1 MKSEIKKRI
10 EQIKK
15 GQVPHGYKTT
25 KIGTVPNEWEEK
37 KLGEIGIFKKGKG
50 ISSSL
55 IIDKG
60 LPAMMY
66 GDIYVKYNIKFHS
79 VDYRISEET
88 AQKSTP
94 IYNNDLLFTCS
105 GETALEIGKCI
116 CYLGKEKVYIG
127 GDILALTPQK
137 YNGLFLAY
145 QQNIYESVK
154 QKARLG
160 QGHSV
165 VHIYQNSLEK
175 LCICCPSLQEQ
186 QKIAKILSIQDKVI
200 ELKEKLIE
208 EKQKQ
213 KKYLMQNLL
222 TGKIRLKSFTGEWKK
237 YVMGNLGNT
246 YSGLSGKNKDD
257 FGKGKPY
264 IPYTNIFL
272 NPIIDVNELGYV
284 DVLENEKQSKV
295 CYGDIFFTTS
305 SETPEEVGMSSV
317 LLENVDELYLNSFCF
332 GFRLNN
338 FSVLSPIYASHYFR
352 GDTFRNILN
361 RLAQGAT
368 RFNLSKNNLLKSI
381 LLLPPLEEQKAI
393 AEILSTQDK
402 EIKLL
407 QKELEEEKQKKKAL
421 MQLLLTGIVRV

>member
-1 MKSEIKKRI
+1 MKTEIKQLI
-10 EQIKK
+10 EQIKN
-15 GQVPHGYKTT
+15 GEVPQGYKKT
-25 KIGTVPNEWEEK
+25 KIGIVPIEWKVK
-37 KLGEIGIFKKGKG
+37 KLINICKTVGGGTPNTKNKHYWSGQIPWVSSSDIAENNIFDINIHRFITEQALNNSATKIVPKNSILLVSRVGVGKLAISSCDICTSQDFTNLTEIKGNIYTIAYLVKVSIDLKLKMLQGTSIKG
-50 ISSSL
+50 ITSSEIKNL
-55 IIDKG
+55 DV
-60 LPAMMY
+60 
-66 GDIYVKYNIKFHS
+66 IYPSILEQKK
-79 VDYRISEET
+79 ISE
-88 AQKSTP
+88 
-94 IYNNDLLFTCS
+94 
-105 GETALEIGKCI
+105 
-116 CYLGKEKVYIG
+116 
-127 GDILALTPQK
+127 
-137 YNGLFLAY
+137 
-145 QQNIYESVK
+145 
-154 QKARLG
+154 
-160 QGHSV
+160 
-165 VHIYQNSLEK
+165 
-175 LCICCPSLQEQ
+175 
-186 QKIAKILSIQDKVI
+186 ILSTQDKVI

>member
-1 MKSEIKKRI
+1 MNLEIKQRI
-10 EQIKK
+10 KQIKK
-15 GQVPHGYKTT
+15 GQIPQGYKKT
-25 KIGTVPNEWEEK
+25 KIGIMPNEWEVK
-37 KLGEIGIFKKGKG
+37 CLGEIGENFDYGMNAPAKEYDNKNKYIRITDIDEDTGKYLYNDIVSPNAKLEEYFLVKDNDILFARTGASTGKTYLYNKKDG
-50 ISSSL
+50 IIYFAGFL
-55 IIDKG
+55 IR
-60 LPAMMY
+60 
-66 GDIYVKYNIKFHS
+66 VNIKNDNNAYYIFQNTMTVNYKVWIQIVS
-79 VDYRISEET
+79 MRSGQPGVN
-88 AQKSTP
+88 AQELKT
-94 IYNNDLLFTCS
+94 YLLP
-105 GETALEIGKCI
+105 
-116 CYLGKEKVYIG
+116 VPP
-127 GDILALTPQK
+127 LA
-137 YNGLFLAY
+137 
-145 QQNIYESVK
+145 
-154 QKARLG
+154 
-160 QGHSV
+160 
-165 VHIYQNSLEK
+165 
-175 LCICCPSLQEQ
+175 EQ
-186 QKIAKILSIQDKVI
+186 QKIAEILSTQDKLI
-200 ELKEKLIE
+200 ELKEKLIK

-222 TGKIRLKSFTGEWKK
+222 IGKIRLKVFTDEWKK

>member
-1 MKSEIKKRI
+1 MKSEIRERI
-10 EQIKK
+10 
-15 GQVPHGYKTT
+15 GQVNKRQVPQGYKKTKMGIIPYIWEIKSIKDVANVSSGATPSRAKDNYWNGDIPWVTT
-25 KIGTVPNEWEEK
+25 GELFQQVIISTKEHISKEAFSNTNL
-37 KLGEIGIFKKGKG
+37 KLYPKNT
-50 ISSSL
+50 L
-55 IIDKG
+55 II
-60 LPAMMY
+60 AMY
-66 GDIYVKYNIKFHS
+66 GQGKTRGTIAILKIPSTINQACCAINLHDDYSYKFLFYQLQHSYHHIRTLSNTGNQENLNANIIKNYNVIIPPLLEQEK
-79 VDYRISEET
+79 IS
-88 AQKSTP
+88 
-94 IYNNDLLFTCS
+94 
-105 GETALEIGKCI
+105 
-116 CYLGKEKVYIG
+116 
-127 GDILALTPQK
+127 
-137 YNGLFLAY
+137 
-145 QQNIYESVK
+145 
-154 QKARLG
+154 
-160 QGHSV
+160 
-165 VHIYQNSLEK
+165 
-175 LCICCPSLQEQ
+175 
-186 QKIAKILSIQDKVI
+186 KILSTQDKAI
-200 ELKEKLIE
+200 ELKEKLIK

-222 TGKIRLKSFTGEWKK
+222 TGKIRLKGFTSEWKK
-237 YVMGNLGNT
+237 YVMGSLGNT

-361 RLAQGAT
+361 RLAQGVT

-393 AEILSTQDK
+393 TEILSTQDK

>member
-1 MKSEIKKRI
+1 M
-10 EQIKK
+10 
-15 GQVPHGYKTT
+15 
-25 KIGTVPNEWEEK
+25 
-37 KLGEIGIFKKGKG
+37 
-50 ISSSL
+50 
-55 IIDKG
+55 
-60 LPAMMY
+60 
-66 GDIYVKYNIKFHS
+66 
-79 VDYRISEET
+79 
-88 AQKSTP
+88 
-94 IYNNDLLFTCS
+94 
-105 GETALEIGKCI
+105 
-116 CYLGKEKVYIG
+116 
-127 GDILALTPQK
+127 
-137 YNGLFLAY
+137 
-145 QQNIYESVK
+145 
-154 QKARLG
+154 
-160 QGHSV
+160 
-165 VHIYQNSLEK
+165 
-175 LCICCPSLQEQ
+175 
-186 QKIAKILSIQDKVI
+186 
-200 ELKEKLIE
+200 
-208 EKQKQ
+208 
-213 KKYLMQNLL
+213 
-222 TGKIRLKSFTGEWKK
+222 
-237 YVMGNLGNT
+237 
-246 YSGLSGKNKDD
+246 
-257 FGKGKPY
+257 
-264 IPYTNIFL
+264 

>member
-1 MKSEIKKRI
+1 MQPEIKQRI
-10 EQIKK
+10 KQIKN
-15 GQVPHGYKTT
+15 GQIPQGYKKT
-25 KIGTVPNEWEEK
+25 KIGIVPNDWKTFKIKDCLTKVVNPVVIQLDEVYTQ
-37 KLGEIGIFKKGKG
+37 IGIRSHGKG
-50 ISSSL
+50 IFYKEPIL
-55 IIDKG
+55 G
-60 LPAMMY
+60 R
-66 GDIYVKYNIKFHS
+66 NIGKKS
-79 VDYRISEET
+79 VFWIEPNCFILNIVFAWEQAIGKTTES
-88 AQKSTP
+88 
-94 IYNNDLLFTCS
+94 
-105 GETALEIGKCI
+105 EIGMIASHRFPMYKPNNLDI
-116 CYLGKEKVYIG
+116 DFLIYYFMTNQGTNILKEASPG
-127 GDILALTPQK
+127 GAGRNKT
-137 YNGLFLAY
+137 
-145 QQNIYESVK
+145 
-154 QKARLG
+154 LG
-160 QGHSV
+160 QDRFLTSK
-165 VHIYQNSLEK
+165 IIFP
-175 LCICCPSLQEQ
+175 CINEQ

-407 QKELEEEKQKKKAL
+407 QKQLEQEKQKKKAL

>member
-1 MKSEIKKRI
+1 MQPEIKQRI
-10 EQIKK
+10 KQIKN
-15 GQVPHGYKTT
+15 GQIPQGYKKT
-25 KIGTVPNEWEEK
+25 KIGIVPNDWKTFKIKDCLTKVVNPVVIQLDEVYTQ
-37 KLGEIGIFKKGKG
+37 IGIRSHGKG
-50 ISSSL
+50 IFYKEPIL
-55 IIDKG
+55 G
-60 LPAMMY
+60 R
-66 GDIYVKYNIKFHS
+66 DIGKKSVFWIEPNCFILNIVFAWEQAIGKTTES
-79 VDYRISEET
+79 
-88 AQKSTP
+88 
-94 IYNNDLLFTCS
+94 
-105 GETALEIGKCI
+105 EIGMIASHRFPMYKPNNLDI
-116 CYLGKEKVYIG
+116 DFLIYYFLTNQGTNILKEASPG
-127 GDILALTPQK
+127 GAGRNKT
-137 YNGLFLAY
+137 
-145 QQNIYESVK
+145 
-154 QKARLG
+154 LG
-160 QGHSV
+160 QDRFLTSK
-165 VHIYQNSLEK
+165 IIFP
-175 LCICCPSLQEQ
+175 CINEQ

-200 ELKEKLIE
+200 ELKEKLIK

-421 MQLLLTGIVRV
+421 MQLLLTGVVRV